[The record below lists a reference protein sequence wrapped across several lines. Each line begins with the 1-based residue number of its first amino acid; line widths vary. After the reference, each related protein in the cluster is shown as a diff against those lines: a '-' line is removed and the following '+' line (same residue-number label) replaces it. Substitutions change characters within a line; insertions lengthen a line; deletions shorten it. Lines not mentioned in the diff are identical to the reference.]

1 MVKNDISVESVEVI
15 LLSEIQRS
23 SAAMMR
29 DAYLPRPGEEGKNG
43 SERSGQ
49 DEGTCPED
57 TLAGPDARVFITKM
71 VSRTPDDVIDQV
83 RMQDPG
89 RTTGTENMVFYTV
102 LFAIS
107 MRPGDP
113 STTRLINGMIEFAF
127 PEDTGIISYSP
138 KDKSS
143 ITALIENGRD
153 AFTISPALEFSSSA
167 NVKPPGTG
175 QKNRFGIPAGNGN
188 LLSGSYTKK
197 TGYSFGIPAGSL
209 LEYEGILKN
218 RHEVFWEFYPPMP
231 PYDSQNSDEEQLA
244 VFSLIVGTSQKS
256 LPKIRSIIDCKV
268 KGNLWGVI
276 SLAGSVEI
284 P

>member
-23 SAAMMR
+23 SAATMR
-29 DAYLPRPGEEGKNG
+29 DAYMPRPGEEVKNG

-49 DEGTCPED
+49 EGGPD
-57 TLAGPDARVFITKM
+57 PDDALAGPDARVFITKM

-83 RMQDPG
+83 RKQDPG
-89 RTTGTENMVFYTV
+89 STTGPENKVFYTV

-107 MRPGDP
+107 MRLGDP

-127 PEDTGIISYSP
+127 PEDMEIVSYSP

-143 ITALIENGRD
+143 ITELIENGRD

-167 NVKPPGTG
+167 NVKTPGTG
-175 QKNRFGIPAGNGN
+175 QKNRFGIPAGHGN
-188 LLSGSYTKK
+188 LLSGSYSKK
-197 TGYSFGIPAGSL
+197 TGYFFGIPAGSL
-209 LEYEGILKN
+209 LEYEGLLKN

-231 PYDSQNSDEEQLA
+231 PYDSRWSGEEQLA

-256 LPKIRSIIDCKV
+256 LLDIRSIIDCKV